1 MSPKRAF
8 IIIVVFMIS
17 AGLHSQ
23 DFIVAFDTTSIPEVA
38 VAEVYVSASR
48 ERLKLREMP
57 ASVSVISSAL
67 ISSGEIRS
75 LSDITASAPNFFMP
89 DYGSKLTAPVYIR
102 GIGSRID
109 APSTGLYVD
118 NVPYFEKA
126 SFNTDFFDIQHI
138 EVLRGPQGT
147 LYGRNTMAGI
157 INIVTLSP
165 LDFQGTTLNLSAGT
179 YGTYSLNAGHYA
191 KRNDKFGYSLS
202 VNLLH
207 NNGFFKNDYTGEP
220 VDKINSAGV
229 RNRLAWTPGK
239 RVTVENIAF
248 WEWSD
253 QGGYPYAVFND
264 TTQSPE
270 PINYNQYSSYF
281 RQLISDALVAK
292 YKGLNMEVT
301 STTSYQYL
309 RDNQQIDQDFTPASL
324 YFVKQRQNQNM
335 VSQEVIAKSALQNK
349 YRWLAGA
356 YGFMQKF
363 EKSVDVDTYANSTT
377 SFKNYDHVIAGAAL
391 FHQSTLSDLLL
402 PGLTVTAGLRIDFEK
417 DVLDYR
423 FDMLS
428 NSVVSSLA
436 DTVYPGLS
444 SLEILP
450 RLALSYATGHSNVY
464 GVIAR
469 GYKTG
474 GYNSTFERPEDLTF
488 EPEHSWNYELGLKTK
503 LPGNV
508 FADAAVF
515 YIDWRNQQIYQT
527 VPSGRGSMLKN
538 AGHSVSKGAELTL
551 RAAPLKGLEASLA
564 YGFTHATFITNKVN
578 DMTDYSGNIIPYVP
592 RHTVALQ
599 ATQTIN
605 FRDSKMLDLVRFSIT
620 GRGTGKIFWNEA
632 NDHSQDFYATT
643 DAKVSFIKGSLQ
655 FDIWGK
661 NITGS
666 KYESFYFTALNR
678 KYVQMN
684 KPARMGVNLS
694 IKF

>member
-1 MSPKRAF
+1 MSPKRAV
-8 IIIVVFMIS
+8 ILVVVLLLS
-17 AGLHSQ
+17 VNLHSQ
-23 DFIVAFDTTSIPEVA
+23 DFIVAFDTTAIPEVA
-38 VAEVYVSASR
+38 VAEVYVSASK

-57 ASVSVISSAL
+57 ASVSVITSRL
-67 ISSGEIRS
+67 IRDGEIRS
-75 LSDITASAPNFFMP
+75 LADITSTAPNFFMP

-109 APSTGLYVD
+109 APSVGLYVD

-165 LDFQGTTLNLSAGT
+165 LDFQGNTVSMSAGT
-179 YGTYSLNAGHYA
+179 YGNYSLNAGHYA
-191 KRNDKFGYSLS
+191 KNSDSFAYSLS

-207 NNGFFKNDYTGEP
+207 NNGFFINEYDGSA
-220 VDKINSAGV
+220 VDKMNSAGV

-239 RVTVENIAF
+239 RFTIENIAS

-264 TTQSPE
+264 TTGTPE

-281 RQLISDALVAK
+281 RQLVSDALVAR
-292 YKGLNMEVT
+292 YKTGSVELT

-309 RDNQQIDQDFTPASL
+309 RDNQEIDQDFTPASL

-335 VSQEVIAKSALQNK
+335 LSQEVIAKSPSLKK

-356 YGFMQKF
+356 YGFMQIF
-363 EKSVDVDTYANSTT
+363 DKSVDVDTYT
-377 SFKNYDHVIAGAAL
+377 SGITSYKNYDHIIAGAAL
-391 FHQSTLSDLLL
+391 FHQSSLVNLIV
-402 PGLTVTAGLRIDFEK
+402 PGLTLSAGLRIDFEK

-423 FDMLS
+423 YEMLR
-428 NSVVSSLA
+428 NSLLTSLA
-436 DTVYPGLS
+436 DTVYPGLT
-444 SLEILP
+444 SLEMLP
-450 RLALSYATGHSNVY
+450 KISLSYEAGRSNIY
-464 GVIAR
+464 LVIAR

-488 EPEHSWNYELGLKTK
+488 EPEHSWNYEAGIKTS
-503 LPGNV
+503 LSGNI

-515 YIDWRNQQIYQT
+515 YIDWLNQQIYQT

-538 AGHSVSKGAELTL
+538 AGHSVSKGAELTI
-551 RAAPLKGLEASLA
+551 RAVPLKGLEASLG
-564 YGFTHATFITNKVN
+564 YGFTYATFTSNKVSET
-578 DMTDYSGNIIPYVP
+578 TDYSGNFIPYVP
-592 RHTVALQ
+592 RHTIALQ
-599 ATQTIN
+599 ATQTIDVKN
-605 FRDSKMLDLVRFSIT
+605 SRMLDRIKIGIT
-620 GRGTGKIFWNEA
+620 GRGAGKIYWNEA
-632 NDHSQDFYATT
+632 NDHWQDFYATA
-643 DAKVSFIKGSLQ
+643 DAKVSFIKGSFQ

-661 NITGS
+661 NITGTT
-666 KYESFYFTALNR
+666 YESFYFTALSR
-678 KYVQMN
+678 KYVQMG
-684 KPARMGVNLS
+684 KPARLGVNLS
-694 IKF
+694 MKF